1 MSTRFPNAM
10 ALANSARAGCARRS
24 TSFFVLAL
32 LSTGFASGG
41 FSPLAGRVV
50 EAGTKRPVIGARIVG
65 TISGRTTWSG
75 SDGGFELPGVEATED
90 SVAPIPEV
98 RGGSGLVLTGSV
110 DNFEWISPAGTTRLL
125 ATGDARIEARDIPIG
140 FGWIRTGSGG
150 RQSIWSVFK
159 IGSGVEVRAVPRVRL
174 AGGATRPTVPESLSV
189 RWSGI
194 DSRTVRVA
202 TDSVFVVELERGLS
216 VAGDFHT
223 HTYLTDGSH
232 DLDDVAAHAFGG
244 TYALRDA
251 NGNPMRDSTT
261 SGYGMDWFANSEH
274 GGAFDRDRFGREL
287 VQAMWRW
294 KSLRD
299 LSWPAVDSLRQVY
312 PKRFL
317 FQGLE
322 WNVPAHDHASV
333 GIIASDPDPISR
345 FEFFFDDADRDTQGA
360 GWSDATGKDRSSSHA
375 KALAGAR
382 WLREH
387 HGDSSWIV
395 INHPS
400 RLLRARIQD
409 LRDFQD
415 AGGAVFLGIEAIPGH
430 QKGAARGGYSYT
442 PLSPALVVDART
454 HGGVDRL
461 LARVGGGMDALWSEG
476 RRVWVFANSDF
487 HWASGTDHY
496 PGEYAK
502 NLTRISS
509 RTESG
514 ILAGLRSGA
523 TVAVMGDLVDSF
535 AFELDDGHRTAS
547 MGQELTTT
555 RDSVD
560 VLVRFHVPARNALG
574 DVPVVDHVD
583 LIRGGFRSPVASSDP
598 DYSTDSVGG
607 VSVVASLSVGGLA
620 TAKDGWHE
628 VVWRQPSDRSGYFRI
643 RGTSVPRASAGL
655 TDASGNPLRD
665 DLQYPNNDAKA
676 RSNLWFYSNPVFLK
690 RW

>member
-1 MSTRFPNAM
+1 MATAARNGFERPLMSF
-10 ALANSARAGCARRS
+10 L
-24 TSFFVLAL
+24 VLAL
-32 LSTGFASGG
+32 MSTGFASEG

-50 EAGTKRPVIGARIVG
+50 ESGTNAPVAGARIVG
-65 TISGRTTWSG
+65 TISGRTAWTG
-75 SDGGFELPGVEATED
+75 IDGGFELPGIEAKED
-90 SVAPIPEV
+90 SVVPVPQV
-98 RGGSGLVLTGSV
+98 RGGSGLVLSGS
-110 DNFEWISPAGTTRLL
+110 DDTFEWVSPSGATRFL
-125 ATGDARIEARDIPIG
+125 ASGEANIAARDLPMG
-140 FGWIRTGSGG
+140 FGWIRTGSVR
-150 RQSIWSVFK
+150 RQAVWSVLK
-159 IGSGVEVRAVPRVRL
+159 IGRGVEVRAVPRVRL
-174 AGGATRPTVPESLSV
+174 SGGAARPTVPESLCV

-194 DSRTVRVA
+194 ASRTVRVA
-202 TDSVFVVELERGLS
+202 TDSVFVVELERGLT

-223 HTYLTDGSH
+223 HTFLTDGSH

-244 TYALRDA
+244 TFALRDA
-251 NGNPMRDSTT
+251 NGNPVRDSAA
-261 SGYGMDWFANSEH
+261 SSFGLDWFANSEH
-274 GGAFDRDRFGREL
+274 GGAFDRDRFGRQL
-287 VQAMWRW
+287 QQTMWRW

-312 PKRFL
+312 PQRFL

-360 GWSDATGKDRSSSHA
+360 GWTDAPGKDRSSSHA

-400 RLLRARIQD
+400 RLLRSRIQD

-415 AGGAVFLGIEAIPGH
+415 AGGPVFLGIEAIPGH
-430 QKGAARGGYSYT
+430 QKAASRGGYSYT
-442 PLSPALVVDART
+442 PLSPALVADART

-502 NLTRISS
+502 NLTRIPK

-535 AFELDDGHRTAS
+535 AFELDDGHRSAS

-560 VLVRFHVPARNALG
+560 VLVRFHVPARSALG
-574 DVPVVDHVD
+574 DVPMVDHVD
-583 LIRGGFRSPVASSDP
+583 LIRGGSRSPVASSDP
-598 DYSTDSVGG
+598 AYATDSVSG
-607 VSVVASLSVGGLA
+607 VSVVATLPVGSQTL
-620 TAKDGWHE
+620 AKDGWHE
-628 VVWRQPSDRSGYFRI
+628 VVWRQPSHGSGFFRI
-643 RGTSVPRASAGL
+643 RGTSVPRASAEL
-655 TDASGNPLRD
+655 TDSVGNPLSD
-665 DLQYPNNDAKA
+665 DLQYPNDDTKA
-676 RSNLWFYSNPVFLK
+676 RTNLWFYSNPVFLK
-690 RW
+690 RL